1 MNMTAEEKLVKLE
14 KLAKYYLEEPK
25 SKKYVDNPFIK
36 GYSIGH
42 FRGEC
47 TVAKSIMKIINEQ

>member
-14 KLAKYYLEEPK
+14 KLAMYYLEEPK
-25 SKKYVDNPFIK
+25 YKYVDNPFIK
-36 GYSIGH
+36 GYSLGH
-42 FRGEC
+42 FRGEW